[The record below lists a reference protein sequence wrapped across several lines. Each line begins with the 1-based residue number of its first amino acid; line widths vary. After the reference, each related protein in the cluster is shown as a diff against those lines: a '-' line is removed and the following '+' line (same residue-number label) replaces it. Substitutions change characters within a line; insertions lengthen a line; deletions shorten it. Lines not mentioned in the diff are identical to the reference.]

1 MHIIFGESVKELGD
15 KFTVLE
21 LDTFKFQDTG
31 QKVVSYCVVQNIPLG
46 DFPVVDAYIK
56 VHHDMM
62 RAYREKNWEYVETA
76 IKGLT
81 GKWNG
86 ELDSFYQVLYD
97 RVTTLKEQTLDDTWD
112 GTIEKSVSQPA

>member
-1 MHIIFGESVKELGD
+1 MHIIFGDDAKQLAD

-21 LDTFKFQDTG
+21 LDTIKFAGTG
-31 QKVVSYCVVQNIPLG
+31 QKTTIYCVIENIPLG

-62 RAYREKNWEYVETA
+62 QAYRDRNWEYVETA

-86 ELDSFYQVLYD
+86 EVDSFYQILYN
-97 RVTTLKEQTLDDTWD
+97 RVESLKEQTLDDDWD
-112 GTIEKSVSQPA
+112 GTVEKSPS

>member
-1 MHIIFGESVKELGD
+1 MHIIFGDDAKKLAD

-21 LDTFKFQDTG
+21 LDTIKFSNSG
-31 QKVVSYCVVQNIPLG
+31 QKTTIYCVIENIPLP

-62 RAYREKNWEYVETA
+62 QAYRDRNWDYVETA

-86 ELDSFYQVLYD
+86 EVDSFYQILYN
-97 RVTTLKEQTLDDTWD
+97 RVESLKEQTLDDSWD
-112 GTIEKSVSQPA
+112 GTVEKSPS

>member
-1 MHIIFGESVKELGD
+1 MHIIFGDDAKQLSD

-21 LDTFKFQDTG
+21 LDTIKFPETG
-31 QKVVSYCVVQNIPLG
+31 QKNTIYCVIENIPLG
-46 DFPVVDAYIK
+46 DFPVIDAYVK

-62 RAYREKNWEYVETA
+62 QAYRDRNWEYVETA

-86 ELDSFYQVLYD
+86 EVDSFYQILYN
-97 RVTTLKEQTLDDTWD
+97 RVESLKEQTLDDSWD
-112 GTIEKSVSQPA
+112 GTVEKSPS

>member
-1 MHIIFGESVKELGD
+1 MHIIFGDSVNQFSD

-21 LDTFKFQDTG
+21 LDTIKFRATG
-31 QKVVSYCVVQNIPLG
+31 QKITSYCVVENIPLG
-46 DFPVVDAYIK
+46 DFPVIDAYVK

-62 RAYREKNWEYVETA
+62 QAYRDQNWEYVETA

-86 ELDSFYQVLYD
+86 EVDSFYEHLFH
-97 RVTTLKEQTLDDTWD
+97 RVGLLKEASLEEDWD
-112 GTIEKSVSQPA
+112 GTVVKD

>member
-21 LDTFKFQDTG
+21 LDTFKFRGTG
-31 QKVVSYCVVQNIPLG
+31 QKVVSYCVVQNIPLA
-46 DFPVVDAYIK
+46 DFPVVDASIK

-62 RAYREKNWEYVETA
+62 KAYRDQNWEYVETA

-86 ELDSFYQVLYD
+86 ELDSFYQVLYE
-97 RVTTLKEQTLDDTWD
+97 RVNTLKEQTLDESWD
-112 GTIEKSVSQPA
+112 GTIEKSASQPV